1 MYRMF
6 EAFCLGQ
13 LNILHCKNLL
23 LCPNMWKHP
32 STPLGFTV
40 WWLALVLWFHLW
52 QFYWVNFHFFFCR
65 NKLLDWCWRRKN
77 KLIKKSC
84 PCVPLCVVPSHLST
98 WSTCYSVD
106 LSYVTPPI
114 KQSQVA
120 IARVFRYV
128 HIFFKPTQND
138 FWYLNQECGMKKYET
153 FLLKLGK
160 HYGGPPL

>member
-1 MYRMF
+1 MLQNGNLKIKKFGKIKPDIYIPLPPCIG
-6 EAFCLGQ
+6 CLGQ
-13 LNILHCKNLL
+13 QNILHCKNLL

-65 NKLLDWCWRRKN
+65 NKLLDWCWRRRN

-84 PCVPLCVVPSHLST
+84 PCVPLSVVPRHLST

-106 LSYVTPPI
+106 LSYVTPSHKTVSSRNCQGLSI
-114 KQSQVA
+114 CA
-120 IARVFRYV
+120 
-128 HIFFKPTQND
+128 FF
-138 FWYLNQECGMKKYET
+138 F
-153 FLLKLGK
+153 
-160 HYGGPPL
+160 